1 MSDNTFL
8 SGTDVAKLISDPSG
22 DQRAETA
29 EKVSAAFSA
38 GALSDEERKI
48 AEEIFRIMVQDAE
61 VRVRQ
66 ALSESL
72 KNNPQVPHDVAVDL
86 AQDVVEVATPII
98 QFSDVLTDA
107 DLIEIISNCDED
119 HQVVVAQRD
128 KVSTEVSDAL
138 TESDS
143 ERVVGTLMSNEGA
156 SISEKSFDKVVKKF
170 GDSDAVMGSLA
181 ERSNLPIKVSERLV
195 TLVSESIREKLV
207 TKHDLSPDLATDLIL
222 ETRERATLSLVP
234 GSAGTMSVQKLVDQ
248 LADNGRLTPTLL
260 VRALCLGDQVLFEV
274 GMAKLAGV
282 PVPNAYVLI
291 HDKGGRGLTALF
303 EKCQMGKTMLEVARA
318 ALSVAEETDYNGL
331 EGDRERF
338 RARMIERV
346 LTQFERDIDTEN
358 FDYLISKLGAMGS
371 EEAA

>member
-29 EKVSAAFSA
+29 EKVSAAFS
-38 GALSDEERKI
+38 GGTLSDEERKI

-72 KNNPQVPHDVAVDL
+72 KNNPQVPHDVAVGL

-128 KVSTEVSDAL
+128 VVSTEVSDAL

-156 SISEKSFDKVVKKF
+156 AISEKSFDKVVKKF

-195 TLVSESIREKLV
+195 TIVSESIREKLV

-248 LADNGRLTPTLL
+248 LAENDRLTPTLL

-303 EKCQMGKTMLEVARA
+303 EKCQMGKSMLEVSRA

-331 EGDRERF
+331 EGDRDRF

-358 FDYLISKLGAMGS
+358 FDYLISKLGSMGS

>member
-1 MSDNTFL
+1 MSENTFL

-38 GALSDEERKI
+38 GALSNDERKI

-128 KVSTEVSDAL
+128 TVSAEVSDVL

-156 SISEKSFDKVVKKF
+156 AISEKSFDKVVKKF
-170 GDSDAVMGSLA
+170 GDSDSVMGSLA

-195 TLVSESIREKLV
+195 SLVSESIREKLV

-248 LADNGRLTPTLL
+248 LAENGRLTPTLL

-274 GMAKLAGV
+274 GIAKLAGV

-303 EKCQMGKTMLEVARA
+303 EKCKMGKTMLEVSRA

-331 EGDRERF
+331 EGDRDRF

-358 FDYLISKLGAMGS
+358 FDYLISKLGAMGG

>member
-1 MSDNTFL
+1 MSENTFL

-72 KNNPQVPHDVAVDL
+72 KNNPQVPHDVAIDL

-98 QFSDVLTDA
+98 QFSDVLTDE
-107 DLIEIISNCDED
+107 DLIEIVRNCDED
-119 HQVVVAQRD
+119 HQVVVAKRD
-128 KVSTEVSDAL
+128 TVSTEVSEAL
-138 TESDS
+138 TDSDS
-143 ERVVGTLMSNEGA
+143 ERVVGTLMANEGA
-156 SISEKSFDKVVKKF
+156 EISEKSYDKVVKNF
-170 GDSDAVMGSLA
+170 GESDTVMGSLA

-195 TLVSESIREKLV
+195 TLVSENIREKLV

-234 GSAGTMSVQKLVDQ
+234 GSSGTMSVQKLIDQ
-248 LADNGRLTPTLL
+248 LAENDRLTPTLL
-260 VRALCLGDQVLFEV
+260 LRALCLGDQVLFEV

-331 EGDRERF
+331 EGDRDRF
-338 RARMIERV
+338 RQRMIERV
-346 LTQFERDIDTEN
+346 LTQFERDIDSEN
-358 FDYLISKLGAMGS
+358 FDYLISKLGAMSGDQ
-371 EEAA
+371 AA